1 MSIENLTAAIQSLN
15 ADDALHVRYSPDEW
29 RLMGSYMQ
37 RHVLRPG
44 DTVIRFRDMDRSIY
58 LIESGTLQVY
68 VPESAPVRR
77 PVAIL
82 RPGSV
87 VGEPALFGDTPRMAQ
102 VEAMSASVVWGMPR
116 HRFDEFAARQP
127 ELALELLRAVGAVMA
142 VRMRAN
148 LDRGLPVA

>member
-1 MSIENLTAAIQSLN
+1 M
-15 ADDALHVRYSPDEW
+15 
-29 RLMGSYMQ
+29 
-37 RHVLRPG
+37 
-44 DTVIRFRDMDRSIY
+44 
-58 LIESGTLQVY
+58 
-68 VPESAPVRR
+68 
-77 PVAIL
+77 
-82 RPGSV
+82 
-87 VGEPALFGDTPRMAQ
+87 GEPALFGDTPRMAQ